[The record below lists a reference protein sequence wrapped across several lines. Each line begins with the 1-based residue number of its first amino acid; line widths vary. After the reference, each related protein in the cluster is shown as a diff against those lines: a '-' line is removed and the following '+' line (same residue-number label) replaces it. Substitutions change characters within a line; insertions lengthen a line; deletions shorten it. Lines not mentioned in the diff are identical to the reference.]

1 MKKTIKD
8 LSINRERGNLIFK
21 RESKEDQKVGGL
33 FERDRKWL
41 FERLNSMADL
51 VELSISDSLEAI
63 MKRSDDMA
71 LEVIGKDD
79 AIDIVEVEVEQEC
92 LRLLA
97 MRQPVR
103 EDLRF
108 VFTIIKVITELERIG
123 DQAVNIAERALEL
136 NREGLLKPLIDIPKM
151 ARIVIEMVRGAIKA
165 FEEKDVDKL
174 VEVFKRD
181 DEVDAL
187 NRGIFAE
194 IIQIMA
200 STKMDDPYSVK
211 KATDLLLV
219 SRYLE
224 RAGDHASN
232 IAERAFF
239 SVTGE
244 RIKEKLKRRA

>member
-1 MKKTIKD
+1 MIFRKE
-8 LSINRERGNLIFK
+8 SERG
-21 RESKEDQKVGGL
+21 EKVGGL

-41 FERLNSMADL
+41 FERLYAMVDS
-51 VELSISDSLEAI
+51 VERALDGAMQAMIQ
-63 MKRSDDMA
+63 KSDDLA
-71 LEVIGKDD
+71 LEVIENDD
-79 AIDIVEVEVEQEC
+79 VVDLIEVEVEQEC

-108 VFTIIKVITELERIG
+108 VFTIIKIITELERIG

-136 NREGLLKPLIDIPKM
+136 NREGLLKPLIDIPRM
-151 ARIVIEMVRGAIKA
+151 SEIVKEMVGGAVKA
-165 FEEKDVDKL
+165 FEAKDVDRL
-174 VEVFKRD
+174 IEVYERD

-187 NRGIFAE
+187 NRSIFAE
-194 IIQIMA
+194 MVQIMA
-200 STKMDDPYSVK
+200 STRLDDPYSVK
-211 KATDLLLV
+211 KATDLLSV

-224 RAGDHASN
+224 RAGDHATN

-244 RIKEKLKRRA
+244 RIKEKLSRTTKSIKKEM

>member
-1 MKKTIKD
+1 LIFRKE
-8 LSINRERGNLIFK
+8 SERG
-21 RESKEDQKVGGL
+21 EKVGGL

-41 FERLNSMADL
+41 FERLYAMVDS
-51 VELSISDSLEAI
+51 VERALDGAMQAMIQ
-63 MKRSDDMA
+63 KSDDLA
-71 LEVIGKDD
+71 LEVIENDD
-79 AIDIVEVEVEQEC
+79 VVDLIEVEVEQEC

-108 VFTIIKVITELERIG
+108 VFTIIKIITELERIG

-136 NREGLLKPLIDIPKM
+136 NREGLLKPLIDIPRM
-151 ARIVIEMVRGAIKA
+151 SEIVKEMIGGAVKA
-165 FEEKDVDKL
+165 FEVKDVDRL
-174 VEVFKRD
+174 IEVYGRD

-187 NRGIFAE
+187 NRAIFAE
-194 IIQIMA
+194 MIQIMA
-200 STKMDDPYSVK
+200 STKLDDPYSVK
-211 KATDLLLV
+211 KATDILSV

-224 RAGDHASN
+224 RAGDHATN

-244 RIKEKLKRRA
+244 RIKEKLSMTTKSIKREM

>member
-1 MKKTIKD
+1 M
-8 LSINRERGNLIFK
+8 IFRK
-21 RESKEDQKVGGL
+21 RNTKEKKVGGL
-33 FERDRKWL
+33 FERDKSWL
-41 FERLNSMADL
+41 FKQLYAMADL
-51 VELSISDSLEAI
+51 VERAIDDALGAI
-63 MKRSDDMA
+63 MKKSDDLA
-71 LEVIGKDD
+71 LEVIRKDD
-79 AIDIVEVEVEQEC
+79 DVDIIEVEVEQEC

-108 VFTIIKVITELERIG
+108 VFTIIKIITELERIG

-136 NREGLLKPLIDIPKM
+136 NREGLIKPLMDIPKM
-151 ARIVIEMVRGAIKA
+151 ADIVIEMVREAIQA
-165 FEEKDVDKL
+165 FEARDVYKL
-174 VEVFKRD
+174 IEVYMRD

-187 NRGIFAE
+187 NRVNFAE
-194 IIQIMA
+194 TIQIMA

-211 KATDLLLV
+211 KATDLLSV

-224 RAGDHASN
+224 RAGDHATN

-244 RIKEKLKRRA
+244 RIKEKLLRTS

>member
-1 MKKTIKD
+1 M
-8 LSINRERGNLIFK
+8 IFRK
-21 RESKEDQKVGGL
+21 RNTKEKKVGGL
-33 FERDRKWL
+33 FERDKSWL
-41 FERLNSMADL
+41 FKQLYAMADL
-51 VELSISDSLEAI
+51 VERAIDDALGAI
-63 MKRSDDMA
+63 MKKSDDLA
-71 LEVIGKDD
+71 LEVIRKDD
-79 AIDIVEVEVEQEC
+79 EVDIIEVEVEQEC

-108 VFTIIKVITELERIG
+108 VFTIIKIITELERIG

-136 NREGLLKPLIDIPKM
+136 NREGLIKPLMDIPKM
-151 ARIVIEMVRGAIKA
+151 ADIVIEMVREAIEA
-165 FEEKDVDKL
+165 FEARDIDKL
-174 VEVFKRD
+174 MEVYRRD

-187 NRGIFAE
+187 NRVNFAE
-194 IIQIMA
+194 TIQIMA

-211 KATDLLLV
+211 KATDLLSV

-224 RAGDHASN
+224 RAGDHATN

-244 RIKEKLKRRA
+244 RIKEKLLRTS

>member
-1 MKKTIKD
+1 LIFRKE
-8 LSINRERGNLIFK
+8 SERG
-21 RESKEDQKVGGL
+21 EKVGGL

-41 FERLNSMADL
+41 FERLYAMVDS
-51 VELSISDSLEAI
+51 VERALDGAMQAMIQ
-63 MKRSDDMA
+63 KSDDLA
-71 LEVIGKDD
+71 LEVIENDD
-79 AIDIVEVEVEQEC
+79 VVDLIEVEVEQEC

-108 VFTIIKVITELERIG
+108 VFTIIKIITELERIG

-136 NREGLLKPLIDIPKM
+136 NREGLLKPLIDIPRM
-151 ARIVIEMVRGAIKA
+151 SEIVKEMVGGAVKA
-165 FEEKDVDKL
+165 FEAKNVDRL
-174 VEVFKRD
+174 IEVYERD

-187 NRGIFAE
+187 NRSIFAE
-194 IIQIMA
+194 MVQIMA
-200 STKMDDPYSVK
+200 STRLDDPYSVK
-211 KATDLLLV
+211 KATDLLSV

-224 RAGDHASN
+224 RAGDHATN

-244 RIKEKLKRRA
+244 RIKEKLSRATKSIKKEM

>member
-1 MKKTIKD
+1 M
-8 LSINRERGNLIFK
+8 IFRK
-21 RESKEDQKVGGL
+21 RNTKEKKVGGL
-33 FERDRKWL
+33 FERDKSWL
-41 FERLNSMADL
+41 FKQLYAMADL
-51 VELSISDSLEAI
+51 VERAIDDALGAI
-63 MKRSDDMA
+63 MKKSDDLA
-71 LEVIGKDD
+71 LEVIRKDD
-79 AIDIVEVEVEQEC
+79 DVDIVEVEVEQEC

-108 VFTIIKVITELERIG
+108 VFTIIKIITELERIG

-136 NREGLLKPLIDIPKM
+136 NREGLIKPLIDIPKM
-151 ARIVIEMVRGAIKA
+151 ADIVIEMVREAIEA
-165 FEEKDVDKL
+165 FEARDIDKL
-174 VEVFKRD
+174 MEVYRRD

-187 NRGIFAE
+187 NRVNFAE
-194 IIQIMA
+194 TIQIMA

-211 KATDLLLV
+211 KATDLLSV

-224 RAGDHASN
+224 RAGDHATN

-244 RIKEKLKRRA
+244 RIKEKLLRTS

>member
-1 MKKTIKD
+1 MIFRKE
-8 LSINRERGNLIFK
+8 SERG
-21 RESKEDQKVGGL
+21 EKVGGL

-41 FERLNSMADL
+41 FERLYAMVDS
-51 VELSISDSLEAI
+51 VERALDGAMQAMIQ
-63 MKRSDDMA
+63 KSDDLA
-71 LEVIGKDD
+71 LEVIENDD
-79 AIDIVEVEVEQEC
+79 VVDLIEVEVEQEC

-108 VFTIIKVITELERIG
+108 VFTIIKIITELERIG

-136 NREGLLKPLIDIPKM
+136 NREGLLKPLIDIPRM
-151 ARIVIEMVRGAIKA
+151 SEIVKEMIGGAVKA
-165 FEEKDVDKL
+165 FEVKDVDRL
-174 VEVFKRD
+174 IEVYGRD

-187 NRGIFAE
+187 NRAIFAE
-194 IIQIMA
+194 MIQIMA
-200 STKMDDPYSVK
+200 STKLDDPYSVK
-211 KATDLLLV
+211 KATDILSV

-224 RAGDHASN
+224 RAGDHATN

-244 RIKEKLKRRA
+244 RIKEKLSMTTKSIKREM

>member
-1 MKKTIKD
+1 M
-8 LSINRERGNLIFK
+8 IFK
-21 RESKEDQKVGGL
+21 KDGERDEKVGGL

-41 FERLNSMADL
+41 FERLYAMVDS
-51 VELSISDSLEAI
+51 VELALDGALQAMIQ
-63 MKRSDDMA
+63 KSDDLA
-71 LEVIGKDD
+71 LEVIENDD
-79 AIDIVEVEVEQEC
+79 VVDLIEVEVEQEC

-108 VFTIIKVITELERIG
+108 VFTIIKIITELERIG
-123 DQAVNIAERALEL
+123 DQAVNMAERALEL

-151 ARIVIEMVRGAIKA
+151 SEIVKDMVREAIKA
-165 FEEKDVDKL
+165 FEAKDVDRL
-174 VEVFKRD
+174 IEVYRRD

-187 NRGIFAE
+187 NSAIFAE
-194 IIQIMA
+194 MVQIMA
-200 STKMDDPYSVK
+200 STRLDDPYSVK

-224 RAGDHASN
+224 RAGDHATN
-232 IAERAFF
+232 IAERAYF

-244 RIKEKLKRRA
+244 RIKEKLSRSAKKY

>member
-1 MKKTIKD
+1 LIFRKE
-8 LSINRERGNLIFK
+8 SERG
-21 RESKEDQKVGGL
+21 EKVGGL

-41 FERLNSMADL
+41 FERLYAMVDS
-51 VELSISDSLEAI
+51 VERALDGAMQAMIQ
-63 MKRSDDMA
+63 KSDDLA
-71 LEVIGKDD
+71 LEVIENDD
-79 AIDIVEVEVEQEC
+79 VVDLIEVEVEQEC

-108 VFTIIKVITELERIG
+108 VFTIIKIITELERIG

-136 NREGLLKPLIDIPKM
+136 NREGLLKPLIDIPRM
-151 ARIVIEMVRGAIKA
+151 SEIVKEMVGGAVKA
-165 FEEKDVDKL
+165 FEAKDVDRL
-174 VEVFKRD
+174 IEVYERD

-187 NRGIFAE
+187 NRSIFAE
-194 IIQIMA
+194 MVQIMA
-200 STKMDDPYSVK
+200 STRLDDPYSVK
-211 KATDLLLV
+211 KATDLLSV

-224 RAGDHASN
+224 RAGDHATN

-244 RIKEKLKRRA
+244 RIKEKLSRTTKSIKKEM

>member
-1 MKKTIKD
+1 M
-8 LSINRERGNLIFK
+8 IFRK
-21 RESKEDQKVGGL
+21 RNTKEKKVGGL
-33 FERDRKWL
+33 FERDKSWL
-41 FERLNSMADL
+41 FKQLYAMADL
-51 VELSISDSLEAI
+51 VERAIDDALGAI
-63 MKRSDDMA
+63 MKKSDDLA
-71 LEVIGKDD
+71 LEVIRKDD
-79 AIDIVEVEVEQEC
+79 DVDIIEVEVEQEC

-108 VFTIIKVITELERIG
+108 VFTIIKIITELERIG

-136 NREGLLKPLIDIPKM
+136 NREGLIKPLIDIPKM
-151 ARIVIEMVRGAIKA
+151 ADIVIEMVREAIEA
-165 FEEKDVDKL
+165 FEARDIDKL
-174 VEVFKRD
+174 MEVYRRD

-187 NRGIFAE
+187 NRVNFAE
-194 IIQIMA
+194 TIQIMA

-211 KATDLLLV
+211 KATDLLSV

-224 RAGDHASN
+224 RAGDHATN

-244 RIKEKLKRRA
+244 RIKEKLLRTS

>member
-1 MKKTIKD
+1 
-8 LSINRERGNLIFK
+8 LIFK
-21 RESKEDQKVGGL
+21 KDGERDEKVGGL

-41 FERLNSMADL
+41 FERLYAMVDS
-51 VELSISDSLEAI
+51 VELALDGALQAMIH
-63 MKRSDDMA
+63 KSDDLA
-71 LEVIGKDD
+71 LEVIENDD
-79 AIDIVEVEVEQEC
+79 VVDLIEVEVEQEC

-108 VFTIIKVITELERIG
+108 VFTIIKIITELERIG
-123 DQAVNIAERALEL
+123 DQAVNMAERALEL

-151 ARIVIEMVRGAIKA
+151 SEIVKDMVREAIKA
-165 FEEKDVDKL
+165 FEAKDVDRL
-174 VEVFKRD
+174 IEVYRRD

-187 NRGIFAE
+187 NRAIFAE
-194 IIQIMA
+194 MVQIMA
-200 STKMDDPYSVK
+200 STRLDDPYSVK

-224 RAGDHASN
+224 RAGDHATN
-232 IAERAFF
+232 IAERAYF

-244 RIKEKLKRRA
+244 RIKEKLSRSAKKY

>member
-1 MKKTIKD
+1 MIFRKE
-8 LSINRERGNLIFK
+8 SERG
-21 RESKEDQKVGGL
+21 EKVGGL

-41 FERLNSMADL
+41 FERLYAMVDS
-51 VELSISDSLEAI
+51 VERALDGAMQAMIQ
-63 MKRSDDMA
+63 KSDDLA
-71 LEVIGKDD
+71 LEVIENDD
-79 AIDIVEVEVEQEC
+79 VVDLIEVEVEQEC

-108 VFTIIKVITELERIG
+108 VFTIIKIITELERIG

-136 NREGLLKPLIDIPKM
+136 NREGLLKPLIDIPRM
-151 ARIVIEMVRGAIKA
+151 SEIVKEMVGGAVKA
-165 FEEKDVDKL
+165 FEAKDVDRL
-174 VEVFKRD
+174 IEVYERD

-187 NRGIFAE
+187 NRSIFAE
-194 IIQIMA
+194 MVQIMA
-200 STKMDDPYSVK
+200 STKLDDPYSVK
-211 KATDLLLV
+211 KATDLLSV

-224 RAGDHASN
+224 RAGDHATN

-244 RIKEKLKRRA
+244 RIKEKLSRTTKIIKKEM

>member
-1 MKKTIKD
+1 M
-8 LSINRERGNLIFK
+8 IFRK
-21 RESKEDQKVGGL
+21 RNAKEKKVGGL
-33 FERDRKWL
+33 FERDKSWL
-41 FERLNSMADL
+41 FKQLYAMADL
-51 VELSISDSLEAI
+51 VERAIDDALGAI
-63 MKRSDDMA
+63 MKKSDDLA
-71 LEVIGKDD
+71 LEVIRKDD
-79 AIDIVEVEVEQEC
+79 EVDVIEVEVEQEC

-108 VFTIIKVITELERIG
+108 VFTIIKIITELERIG

-136 NREGLLKPLIDIPKM
+136 NREGLIKPLIDVPKM
-151 ARIVIEMVRGAIKA
+151 ADIVIEMVREAIEA
-165 FEEKDVDKL
+165 FEARDIDKL
-174 VEVFKRD
+174 MEVYRRD

-187 NRGIFAE
+187 NRVNFAE
-194 IIQIMA
+194 TIQIMA

-211 KATDLLLV
+211 KATDLLSV

-224 RAGDHASN
+224 RAGDHATN

-244 RIKEKLKRRA
+244 RIKEKLLRTS

>member
-1 MKKTIKD
+1 M
-8 LSINRERGNLIFK
+8 IFRK
-21 RESKEDQKVGGL
+21 RNTKEKKVGGL
-33 FERDRKWL
+33 FERDKSWL
-41 FERLNSMADL
+41 FKQLYAMADL
-51 VELSISDSLEAI
+51 VERAI
-63 MKRSDDMA
+63 DDALGAIVKKSDDLA
-71 LEVIGKDD
+71 LEVIRKDD
-79 AIDIVEVEVEQEC
+79 EVDIIEVEVEQEC

-108 VFTIIKVITELERIG
+108 VFTIIKIITELERIG

-136 NREGLLKPLIDIPKM
+136 NREGLIKPLMDIPKM
-151 ARIVIEMVRGAIKA
+151 ADIVIEMVREAIQA
-165 FEEKDVDKL
+165 FEARDVDKL
-174 VEVFKRD
+174 IEVYMRD

-187 NRGIFAE
+187 NRVNFAE
-194 IIQIMA
+194 TIQIMA

-211 KATDLLLV
+211 KATDLLSV

-224 RAGDHASN
+224 RAGDHATN

-244 RIKEKLKRRA
+244 RIKGKLLCTS

>member
-1 MKKTIKD
+1 M
-8 LSINRERGNLIFK
+8 IFK
-21 RESKEDQKVGGL
+21 KDGERDEKVGGL

-41 FERLNSMADL
+41 FERLYAMVDS
-51 VELSISDSLEAI
+51 VELALDGALQAMIH
-63 MKRSDDMA
+63 KSDDLA
-71 LEVIGKDD
+71 LEVIENDD
-79 AIDIVEVEVEQEC
+79 VVDLIEVEVEQEC

-108 VFTIIKVITELERIG
+108 VFTIIKIITELERIG
-123 DQAVNIAERALEL
+123 DQAVNMAERALEL

-151 ARIVIEMVRGAIKA
+151 SEIVKDMVREAIKA
-165 FEEKDVDKL
+165 FEAKDVDRL
-174 VEVFKRD
+174 IEVYRRD

-187 NRGIFAE
+187 NRAIFAE
-194 IIQIMA
+194 MVQIMA
-200 STKMDDPYSVK
+200 STRLDDPYSVK

-224 RAGDHASN
+224 RAGDHATN
-232 IAERAFF
+232 IAERAYF

-244 RIKEKLKRRA
+244 RIKEKLSRSAKKY

>member
-1 MKKTIKD
+1 
-8 LSINRERGNLIFK
+8 
-21 RESKEDQKVGGL
+21 
-33 FERDRKWL
+33 
-41 FERLNSMADL
+41 MADL
-51 VELSISDSLEAI
+51 VERAIDDALGAI
-63 MKRSDDMA
+63 MKKSDDLA
-71 LEVIGKDD
+71 LEVIRKDD
-79 AIDIVEVEVEQEC
+79 DVDIIEVEVEQEC

-108 VFTIIKVITELERIG
+108 VFTIIKIITELERIG

-136 NREGLLKPLIDIPKM
+136 NREGLIKPLIDIPKM
-151 ARIVIEMVRGAIKA
+151 ADIVIEMVREAIEA
-165 FEEKDVDKL
+165 FEARDIDKL
-174 VEVFKRD
+174 MEVYRRD

-187 NRGIFAE
+187 NRVNFAE
-194 IIQIMA
+194 TIQIMA

-211 KATDLLLV
+211 KATDLLSV

-224 RAGDHASN
+224 RAGDHATN

-244 RIKEKLKRRA
+244 RIKEKLLRTS

>member
-1 MKKTIKD
+1 M
-8 LSINRERGNLIFK
+8 IFRK
-21 RESKEDQKVGGL
+21 RNTKEKKVGGL
-33 FERDRKWL
+33 FERDKSWL
-41 FERLNSMADL
+41 FKQLYAMADL
-51 VELSISDSLEAI
+51 VERAI
-63 MKRSDDMA
+63 DDALGAIVKKSDDLA
-71 LEVIGKDD
+71 LEVIRKDD
-79 AIDIVEVEVEQEC
+79 DVDIIEVEVEQEC

-108 VFTIIKVITELERIG
+108 VFTIIKIITELERIG

-136 NREGLLKPLIDIPKM
+136 NREGLIKPLIDIPKM
-151 ARIVIEMVRGAIKA
+151 ADIVIEMVREAIEA
-165 FEEKDVDKL
+165 FEARDIDKL
-174 VEVFKRD
+174 MEVYRRD

-187 NRGIFAE
+187 NRVNFAE
-194 IIQIMA
+194 TIQIMA

-211 KATDLLLV
+211 KATDLLSV

-224 RAGDHASN
+224 RAGDHATN

-244 RIKEKLKRRA
+244 RIKEKLLRTS

>member
-1 MKKTIKD
+1 MMKDHLLIYKG
-8 LSINRERGNLIFK
+8 RRNLIFRK
-21 RESKEDQKVGGL
+21 RNTKEKKVGGL
-33 FERDRKWL
+33 FERDKSWL
-41 FERLNSMADL
+41 FKQLYAMADL
-51 VELSISDSLEAI
+51 VERAIDDALGAI
-63 MKRSDDMA
+63 MKKSDDLA
-71 LEVIGKDD
+71 LEVIRKDD
-79 AIDIVEVEVEQEC
+79 DVDIIEVEVEQEC

-108 VFTIIKVITELERIG
+108 VFTIIKIITELERIG

-136 NREGLLKPLIDIPKM
+136 NREGLIKPLIDIPKM
-151 ARIVIEMVRGAIKA
+151 ADIVIEMVREAIEA
-165 FEEKDVDKL
+165 FEARDIDKL
-174 VEVFKRD
+174 MEVYRRD

-187 NRGIFAE
+187 NRVNFAE
-194 IIQIMA
+194 TIQIMA

-211 KATDLLLV
+211 KATDLLSV

-224 RAGDHASN
+224 RAGDHATN

-244 RIKEKLKRRA
+244 RIKEKLLRTS

>member
-1 MKKTIKD
+1 M
-8 LSINRERGNLIFK
+8 IFRK
-21 RESKEDQKVGGL
+21 RNTKEKKVGGL
-33 FERDRKWL
+33 FERDKSWL
-41 FERLNSMADL
+41 FKQLYAMADL
-51 VELSISDSLEAI
+51 VERAIDDALGAI
-63 MKRSDDMA
+63 MKKSDDLA
-71 LEVIGKDD
+71 LEVIRKDD
-79 AIDIVEVEVEQEC
+79 EVDIIEVEVEQEC

-108 VFTIIKVITELERIG
+108 VFTIIKIITELERIG

-136 NREGLLKPLIDIPKM
+136 NREGLIKPLIDIPKM
-151 ARIVIEMVRGAIKA
+151 ADIVIEMVREAIEA
-165 FEEKDVDKL
+165 FEARDIDKL
-174 VEVFKRD
+174 MEVYRRD

-187 NRGIFAE
+187 NRVNFAE
-194 IIQIMA
+194 TIQIMA

-211 KATDLLLV
+211 KATDLLSV

-224 RAGDHASN
+224 RAGDHATN

-244 RIKEKLKRRA
+244 RIKEKLLRTS

>member
-1 MKKTIKD
+1 MKK
-8 LSINRERGNLIFK
+8 
-21 RESKEDQKVGGL
+21 
-33 FERDRKWL
+33 
-41 FERLNSMADL
+41 
-51 VELSISDSLEAI
+51 
-63 MKRSDDMA
+63 SDDLA
-71 LEVIGKDD
+71 LEVIRKDD
-79 AIDIVEVEVEQEC
+79 DVDIIEVEVEQEC

-108 VFTIIKVITELERIG
+108 VFTIIKIITELERIG

-136 NREGLLKPLIDIPKM
+136 NREGLIKPLIDIPKM
-151 ARIVIEMVRGAIKA
+151 ADIVIEMVREAIEA
-165 FEEKDVDKL
+165 FEARDIDKL
-174 VEVFKRD
+174 MEVYRRD

-187 NRGIFAE
+187 NRVNFAE
-194 IIQIMA
+194 TIQIMA

-211 KATDLLLV
+211 KATDLLSV

-224 RAGDHASN
+224 RAGDHATN

-244 RIKEKLKRRA
+244 RIKEKLLRTS

>member
-1 MKKTIKD
+1 MKDHLLIYKG
-8 LSINRERGNLIFK
+8 RRNLIFRK
-21 RESKEDQKVGGL
+21 RNTKEKKVGGL
-33 FERDRKWL
+33 FERDKSWL
-41 FERLNSMADL
+41 FKQLYAMADL
-51 VELSISDSLEAI
+51 VERAIDDALGAI
-63 MKRSDDMA
+63 MKKSDDLA
-71 LEVIGKDD
+71 LEVIRKDD
-79 AIDIVEVEVEQEC
+79 DVDIIEVEVEQEC

-108 VFTIIKVITELERIG
+108 VFTIIKIITELERIG

-136 NREGLLKPLIDIPKM
+136 NREGLIKPLIDIPKM
-151 ARIVIEMVRGAIKA
+151 ADIVIEMVREANEA
-165 FEEKDVDKL
+165 FEARDIDKL
-174 VEVFKRD
+174 MEVYRRD

-187 NRGIFAE
+187 NRVNFAE
-194 IIQIMA
+194 TIQIMA

-211 KATDLLLV
+211 KATDLLSV

-224 RAGDHASN
+224 RAGDHATN

-244 RIKEKLKRRA
+244 RIKEKLLRTS

>member
-1 MKKTIKD
+1 MMKDHLLIYKG
-8 LSINRERGNLIFK
+8 RRNLIFRK
-21 RESKEDQKVGGL
+21 RNTKEKKVGGL
-33 FERDRKWL
+33 FERDKSWL
-41 FERLNSMADL
+41 FKQLYAMADL
-51 VELSISDSLEAI
+51 VERAI
-63 MKRSDDMA
+63 DDALGAIVKKSDDLA
-71 LEVIGKDD
+71 LEVIRKDD
-79 AIDIVEVEVEQEC
+79 DVDIIEVEVEQEC

-108 VFTIIKVITELERIG
+108 VFTIIKIITELERIG

-136 NREGLLKPLIDIPKM
+136 NREGLIKPLIDIPKM
-151 ARIVIEMVRGAIKA
+151 ADIVIEMVREAIEA
-165 FEEKDVDKL
+165 FEARDIDKL
-174 VEVFKRD
+174 MEVYRRD

-187 NRGIFAE
+187 NRVNFAE
-194 IIQIMA
+194 TIQIMA

-211 KATDLLLV
+211 KATDLLSV

-224 RAGDHASN
+224 RAGDHATN

-244 RIKEKLKRRA
+244 RIKEKLLRTS

>member
-1 MKKTIKD
+1 MKDHLLIYKG
-8 LSINRERGNLIFK
+8 RRNLIFRK
-21 RESKEDQKVGGL
+21 RNTKEKKVGGL
-33 FERDRKWL
+33 FERDKSWL
-41 FERLNSMADL
+41 FKQLYAMADL
-51 VELSISDSLEAI
+51 VERAIDDALGAI
-63 MKRSDDMA
+63 MKKSDDLA
-71 LEVIGKDD
+71 LEVIRKDD
-79 AIDIVEVEVEQEC
+79 DVDIIEVEVEQEC

-108 VFTIIKVITELERIG
+108 VFTIIKIITELERIG

-136 NREGLLKPLIDIPKM
+136 NREGLIKPLIDIPKM
-151 ARIVIEMVRGAIKA
+151 ADIVIEMVREAIEA
-165 FEEKDVDKL
+165 FEARDIDKL
-174 VEVFKRD
+174 MEVYRRD

-187 NRGIFAE
+187 NRVNFAE
-194 IIQIMA
+194 TIQIMA

-211 KATDLLLV
+211 KATDLLSV

-224 RAGDHASN
+224 RAGDHATN

-244 RIKEKLKRRA
+244 RIKEKLLRTS

>member
-1 MKKTIKD
+1 MIFRKE
-8 LSINRERGNLIFK
+8 SERG
-21 RESKEDQKVGGL
+21 EKVGGL

-41 FERLNSMADL
+41 FERLYAMVDS
-51 VELSISDSLEAI
+51 VERALDGAMQAMLQ
-63 MKRSDDMA
+63 KSDDLA
-71 LEVIGKDD
+71 LEVIENDD
-79 AIDIVEVEVEQEC
+79 VVDLIEVEVEQEC

-108 VFTIIKVITELERIG
+108 VFTIIKIITELERIG

-136 NREGLLKPLIDIPKM
+136 NREGLLKPLIDIPRM
-151 ARIVIEMVRGAIKA
+151 SEIVKEMVGGAVKA
-165 FEEKDVDKL
+165 FEAKDVDRL
-174 VEVFKRD
+174 IEVYERD

-187 NRGIFAE
+187 NRSIFAE
-194 IIQIMA
+194 MVQIMA
-200 STKMDDPYSVK
+200 STRLDDPYSVK
-211 KATDLLLV
+211 KATDLLSV

-224 RAGDHASN
+224 RAGDHATN

-244 RIKEKLKRRA
+244 RIKEKLSRATKSIKKEM

>member
-1 MKKTIKD
+1 
-8 LSINRERGNLIFK
+8 LIFRK
-21 RESKEDQKVGGL
+21 RNTKEKKVGGL
-33 FERDRKWL
+33 FERDKSWL
-41 FERLNSMADL
+41 FKQLYAMADL
-51 VELSISDSLEAI
+51 VERAI
-63 MKRSDDMA
+63 DDALGAIVKKSDDLA
-71 LEVIGKDD
+71 LEVIRKDD
-79 AIDIVEVEVEQEC
+79 DVDIIEVEVEQEC

-108 VFTIIKVITELERIG
+108 VFTIIKIITELERIG

-136 NREGLLKPLIDIPKM
+136 NREGLIKPLIDIPKM
-151 ARIVIEMVRGAIKA
+151 ADIVIEMVREAIEA
-165 FEEKDVDKL
+165 FEARDIDKL
-174 VEVFKRD
+174 MEVYRRD

-187 NRGIFAE
+187 NRVNFAE
-194 IIQIMA
+194 TIQIMA

-211 KATDLLLV
+211 KATDLLSV

-224 RAGDHASN
+224 RAGDHATN

-244 RIKEKLKRRA
+244 RIKEKLLRTS

>member
-1 MKKTIKD
+1 
-8 LSINRERGNLIFK
+8 LIFRK
-21 RESKEDQKVGGL
+21 RNTKEKKVGGL
-33 FERDRKWL
+33 FERDKSWL
-41 FERLNSMADL
+41 FKQLYAMADL
-51 VELSISDSLEAI
+51 VERAIDDALGAI
-63 MKRSDDMA
+63 MKKSDDLA
-71 LEVIGKDD
+71 LEVIRKDD
-79 AIDIVEVEVEQEC
+79 EVDIIEVEVEQEC

-108 VFTIIKVITELERIG
+108 VFTIIKIITELERIG

-136 NREGLLKPLIDIPKM
+136 NREGLIKPLMDIPKM
-151 ARIVIEMVRGAIKA
+151 ADIVIEMVREAIQA
-165 FEEKDVDKL
+165 FEARDVDKL
-174 VEVFKRD
+174 IEVYMRD

-187 NRGIFAE
+187 NRVNFAE
-194 IIQIMA
+194 TIQIMA

-211 KATDLLLV
+211 KATDLLSV

-224 RAGDHASN
+224 RAGDHATN

-244 RIKEKLKRRA
+244 RIKEKLLRTS

>member
-1 MKKTIKD
+1 MIFRKE
-8 LSINRERGNLIFK
+8 SERG
-21 RESKEDQKVGGL
+21 EKVGGL

-41 FERLNSMADL
+41 FERLYAMVDS
-51 VELSISDSLEAI
+51 VERALDGAMQAMIQ
-63 MKRSDDMA
+63 KSDDLA
-71 LEVIGKDD
+71 LEVIENDD
-79 AIDIVEVEVEQEC
+79 VVDLIEVEVEQEC

-108 VFTIIKVITELERIG
+108 VFTIIKIITELERIG

-136 NREGLLKPLIDIPKM
+136 NREGLLKPLIDIPRM
-151 ARIVIEMVRGAIKA
+151 SEIVKEMVGGAVKA
-165 FEEKDVDKL
+165 FEAKDVDRL
-174 VEVFKRD
+174 IEVYERD

-187 NRGIFAE
+187 NRSIFAE
-194 IIQIMA
+194 MVQIMA
-200 STKMDDPYSVK
+200 STRLDDPYSVK
-211 KATDLLLV
+211 KATDLLSV

-224 RAGDHASN
+224 RAGDHATN

-244 RIKEKLKRRA
+244 RIKEKLSRATKSIKKEM